1 MKQLLCIAAI
11 AAALF
16 ISAGSQPM
24 AQAAGMSSISGRTL
38 DAQTHKPVLGVRVDV
53 FADTGTS
60 HKVLAAA
67 LSRKDGSFTI
77 SGLEGGQ
84 YRVELT
90 KMGYQ
95 VEVLTGLT
103 VRPSERTIIGEPI
116 TLHTAS
122 EDYQAKMACNATVR
136 PEQTGDVYVVCS
148 GK

>member
-1 MKQLLCIAAI
+1 MKQLLCLTAI

-16 ISAGSQPM
+16 ISAASQPV

-53 FADTGTS
+53 FADTGMS

-67 LSRKDGSFTI
+67 VSRKDGTFTV
-77 SGLEGGQ
+77 SGLDGGQ
-84 YRVELT
+84 YRVELS

-95 VEVLTGLT
+95 VEMLTGLT

-116 TLHTAS
+116 TLKTATD
-122 EDYQAKMACNATVR
+122 DYQAKMACNTIVR
-136 PEQTGDVYVVCS
+136 PEQTADVYVVCS